1 MLLRAV
7 FLVVGLVLA
16 TAEAGVTPQGAAA
29 GGDARAPS
37 SAFLPCLIAGG
48 RGVRQATPRSEF
60 QSAFC
65 QMRPLES
72 TGVS

>member
-29 GGDARAPS
+29 EGDARAPS
-37 SAFLPCLIAGG
+37 SPSCPVSSL
-48 RGVRQATPRSEF
+48 GVA
-60 QSAFC
+60 
-65 QMRPLES
+65 
-72 TGVS
+72 V